1 MFSTR
6 KILLLV
12 PLSTIAA
19 LGLMP
24 AIGNAATAGDIG
36 VTQVLN
42 TSPLW
47 ADSGSYH
54 SCNVVNVTT
63 SSIGLAIELIGS
75 NGSVITSVASISL
88 PAGESTEILDATASA
103 GASYVGFARCRFT
116 LNYASGGIRAN
127 ETVFTRLSS
136 GNYQSYAV
144 SEAR

>member
-24 AIGNAATAGDIG
+24 AIGNAATAGDIS
-36 VTQVLN
+36 VSQVLN

-47 ADSGSYH
+47 ADAQSYH
-54 SCNVVNVTT
+54 ACNVVNVSTSPVAISVEIIESNGGALT
-63 SSIGLAIELIGS
+63 SSGAITLAAGTSYELAVGP
-75 NGSVITSVASISL
+75 G
-88 PAGESTEILDATASA
+88 
-103 GASYVGFARCRFT
+103 YVGFARCRLT
-116 LNYASGGIRAN
+116 LNLPGAIRAN
-127 ETVFTRLSS
+127 LTVFHSLGS
-136 GNYQSYAV
+136 GTYETYAT